1 VSFEACVAD
10 VLGRRTRALRPLRL
24 LDGGRIAQH
33 VALAAPERVERLVLA
48 ATTAGLAD
56 EAQRAARRAD
66 DERLA
71 AFADGAT
78 IEQFADRWAAQ
89 PLFAGTPPAAARV
102 WREDLLRND
111 PRALAAV
118 LRGIGTGAMAPLW
131 ERLPTLTMPG
141 DGPRRGPRPEVRRA
155 RRAAGGGAADAE
167 LVVVPGAGHGL
178 PREAPD
184 AVVAAL
190 A

>member
-1 VSFEACVAD
+1 
-10 VLGRRTRALRPLRL
+10 VLCGYSM
-24 LDGGRIAQH
+24 GGRIAQH
-33 VALAAPERVERLVLA
+33 VALAAPERIERLVLL

-56 EAQRAARRAD
+56 EAERAARRAD

-89 PLFAGTPPAAARV
+89 PLFAGTPPAAARI
-102 WREDLLRND
+102 WRDDLLRND

-118 LRGIGTGAMAPLW
+118 LRAMGTGAMAPLW
-131 ERLPTLTMPG
+131 ERLATLTMPATVLAGAG
-141 DGPRRGPRPEVRRA
+141 DPKFVALGERL
-155 RRAAGGGAADAE
+155 AAALAKAE

-190 A
+190 TRR